1 MKRGSKIRRLTWLD
15 WLKIV
20 IAIDITAN
28 GIGLMF
34 GFPFHIFANMFGWV
48 SRVIFGLLYVFMAFL
63 IFARTLYARKI
74 IDEKI
79 DASDI
84 QHFGDKKM
92 LRRLYRKLIHLI
104 AEIIYYLDQ
113 RSKEVLDWVD
123 TLLDRVEVFFEKR
136 KREVR
141 EEVNSIIREEEE
153 KKK

>member
-1 MKRGSKIRRLTWLD
+1 MKHRSKISRLTWLD
-15 WLKIV
+15 WLKII

-48 SRVIFGLLYVFMAFL
+48 SRILFGLFYIFMAFL

-79 DASDI
+79 DTSDI

-92 LRRLYRKLIHLI
+92 LRRLYKRGIHLL
-104 AEIIYYLDQ
+104 AELIYYLDQ
-113 RSKEVLDWVD
+113 RSKEVLNWID
-123 TLLDRVEVFFEKR
+123 TLLDKLELFFEKR

-141 EEVNSIIREEEE
+141 EEVKSIIHEEEN